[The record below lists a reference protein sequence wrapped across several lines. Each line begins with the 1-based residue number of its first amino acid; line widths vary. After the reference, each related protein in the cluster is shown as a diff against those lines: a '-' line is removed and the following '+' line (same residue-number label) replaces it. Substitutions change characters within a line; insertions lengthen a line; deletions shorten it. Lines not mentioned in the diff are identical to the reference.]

1 MTLFLFKILLKLF
14 KNLVFLYPETKFHIK
29 KKCTG
34 VKNTPFLLIYKGI
47 SVYK

>member
-1 MTLFLFKILLKLF
+1 MTLFLFKILLNLF
-14 KNLVFLYPETKFHIK
+14 KKLSFILLVTKFYIK
-29 KKCTG
+29 KNCTG